1 MLNQRTQKLGIIG
14 GTGKVGKGL
23 AYRWAKTGYQVL
35 IGSRLST
42 RAIETADE
50 LRSKF
55 GPNVEIQGMDNEQVA
70 QNCDVAILT
79 IPYSVHQVTIEGLKG
94 FLSGKLVIDATV
106 PLVPL
111 RKSIVQM
118 PPAGSAAQEAFII
131 LGQNA
136 LLATAFHN
144 ISYENLMIDA
154 QEVECDVL
162 VTGTSKVAREL
173 TLELVQNAGFN
184 GWDAG
189 SIENS
194 SVVEGMTSIL
204 IGINR
209 KYGSTHAGIRITG
222 VKKVI

>member
-1 MLNQRTQKLGIIG
+1 M
-14 GTGKVGKGL
+14 
-23 AYRWAKTGYQVL
+23 
-35 IGSRLST
+35 
-42 RAIETADE
+42 
-50 LRSKF
+50 
-55 GPNVEIQGMDNEQVA
+55 
-70 QNCDVAILT
+70 
-79 IPYSVHQVTIEGLKG
+79 
-94 FLSGKLVIDATV
+94 IDATV

-173 TLELVQNAGFN
+173 NFEIHDWRSNLDDFFQEKLRLENMQL
-184 GWDAG
+184 
-189 SIENS
+189 
-194 SVVEGMTSIL
+194 
-204 IGINR
+204 
-209 KYGSTHAGIRITG
+209 
-222 VKKVI
+222 